1 MATGL
6 VKSSRMKNGISEAN
20 GLTNSR
26 SKRLP
31 SRENSGMKQGQ
42 PSESGTKGM
51 SNLHHVFLCGLN
63 QT

>member
-42 PSESGTKGM
+42 PSES
-51 SNLHHVFLCGLN
+51 
-63 QT
+63 